1 MSDREPDPL
10 GRGPALAFPEVSR
23 LASRPTR
30 DEGRHGEVGIIE
42 RMSRA
47 NSGLEGLRPRR
58 YDLLLVGVV
67 VAMVLTTS
75 ILAAD
80 TDLRLVLVD
89 RTLDVAVTSWSML
102 MAGGLALL
110 TLPRYRDSG
119 RLTLLLQV
127 SAFLLTAVFSAFS
140 VAAVMFR
147 FDDDL
152 QMTLGKTGQ
161 LPLYLNTA
169 VRFASAVLFLLAG
182 VAAIRRL
189 RTGTLRPRTVLL
201 APIAVIG
208 VLTLLAFPV
217 QDMLPP
223 LIDQVGMQQLVSDPD
238 RTSRLLG
245 ITPLAVALVVVT
257 VVLMFGAAVLFR
269 TVYVGRGPVSDG
281 FLAIGLVILAF
292 AEFQAA
298 FYPSVYTSLITASD
312 LIRVLAYGVFLLG
325 IGAEQRSD
333 LRALREAY
341 ATLDR
346 LRISDS
352 ERAALEERSNLA
364 REIHDGLAQHL
375 WFAKLKFERLASAV
389 PEEDKPLAGEV
400 GQALDSAIV
409 EARQAL
415 ITMRTSL
422 DTDLPL
428 SEMLKRTVDDFGQR
442 SGLRVTFSVGAGLPG
457 ALPPRQQI
465 EVLRVVQEALTNVQK
480 HADATVVRV
489 RADTHGRD
497 LVVSVADNGRGF
509 DPNAPGEGLGLQGM
523 EERSRLL
530 GGTVRISSEPQGGTT
545 VELTVPMLVPDWL
558 PAVTGSAAETAAE
571 VLAAGRVA
579 TATPDGLDGATVP
592 EAARPPDALQSLST
606 VDASRPS
613 S

>member
-1 MSDREPDPL
+1 
-10 GRGPALAFPEVSR
+10 
-23 LASRPTR
+23 
-30 DEGRHGEVGIIE
+30 VGIIE
-42 RMSRA
+42 RMSRS
-47 NSGLEGLRPRR
+47 NSGFDGLRPRR

-67 VAMVLTTS
+67 VAMTITTL

-80 TDLRLVLVD
+80 TDLRVVLKD
-89 RTLDVAVTSWSML
+89 RTLDVAVTSWSAL

-127 SAFLLTAVFSAFS
+127 SAFLVTAAFGMFS
-140 VAAVMFR
+140 VAAVMFK

-152 QMTLGKTGQ
+152 SMTLASPDQ
-161 LPLYLNTA
+161 MPLYMTAA
-169 VRFASAVLFLLAG
+169 VRLTSAILFLLAG
-182 VAAIRRL
+182 IAAIRRL

-201 APIAVIG
+201 APIAIVGVIAIVCYLIQG
-208 VLTLLAFPV
+208 LFPNS
-217 QDMLPP
+217 LPP
-223 LIDQVGMQQLVSDPD
+223 LITDEGLHQLVADAD
-238 RTSRLLG
+238 GTERLIG
-245 ITPLAVALVVVT
+245 ITPLAVALAVT
-257 VVLMFGAAVLFR
+257 TVLLMLAGAILFR

-281 FLAIGLVILAF
+281 FLAVGLVILAF
-292 AEFQAA
+292 AELQAA

-312 LIRVLAYGVFLLG
+312 LIRLLAYGVFLLG

-346 LRISDS
+346 LRISEA
-352 ERAALEERSNLA
+352 ERAALEERSHLA

-375 WFAKLKFERLASAV
+375 WFAKLKFERLSATV
-389 PEEDKPLAGEV
+389 PDEDKPLAGEV
-400 GQALDSAIV
+400 GQALDAAIV

-415 ITMRTSL
+415 VTMRTSL

-442 SGLRVTFSVGAGLPG
+442 SGIKVTFSVGAGIPT

-465 EVLRVVQEALTNVQK
+465 EVLRVVQEALTNVRK

-497 LVVSVADNGRGF
+497 LIVSVADNGRGF

-530 GGTVRISSEPQGGTT
+530 GGTFRISSEPQGGTT
-545 VELTVPMLVPDWL
+545 VELTVPMLIPDWL

-571 VLAAGRVA
+571 VVG
-579 TATPDGLDGATVP
+579 DGLGAADPPTTGLTPTTVP
-592 EAARPPDALQSLST
+592 EAARPPEPVPPLATAVESG
-606 VDASRPS
+606 RS
-613 S
+613 SS

>member
-1 MSDREPDPL
+1 
-10 GRGPALAFPEVSR
+10 
-23 LASRPTR
+23 
-30 DEGRHGEVGIIE
+30 VGIIE
-42 RMSRA
+42 RMSRS
-47 NSGLEGLRPRR
+47 NGGFDGLRPRR

-67 VAMVLTTS
+67 VAMALTTV

-80 TDLRLVLVD
+80 TDLRVVLKD
-89 RTLDVAVTSWSML
+89 RTLDVAVTSWSAL

-127 SAFLLTAVFSAFS
+127 SAFLVTAVFGAFS

-152 QMTLGKTGQ
+152 AMTLANPDQ
-161 LPLYLNTA
+161 MPLYLTAA
-169 VRFASAVLFLLAG
+169 VRLASGILFLLAAI
-182 VAAIRRL
+182 AAIRRL
-189 RTGTLRPRTVLL
+189 RTGSLRPRTVLL
-201 APIAVIG
+201 APIAVVAVVG
-208 VLTLLAFPV
+208 VVAFV
-217 QDMLPP
+217 LQDVLPP
-223 LIDQVGMQQLVSDPD
+223 LIDDDGIHQLVAD
-238 RTSRLLG
+238 TEGTQRLIG
-245 ITPLAVALVVVT
+245 ITPLAVTIALVT
-257 VVLMFGAAVLFR
+257 VLLMLAASILFR

-281 FLAIGLVILAF
+281 FLAVGLVILAF
-292 AEFQAA
+292 AELQAA

-312 LIRVLAYGVFLLG
+312 LIRLLAYGVFLLG

-346 LRISDS
+346 LRISEA
-352 ERAALEERSNLA
+352 ERAALEERSHLA

-375 WFAKLKFERLASAV
+375 WFAKLKFERLAATV
-389 PEEDKPLAGEV
+389 DDEDKPLAGEV

-415 ITMRTSL
+415 VTMRTSL

-442 SGLRVTFSVGAGLPG
+442 SGIRVTFSVGAGMPT

-465 EVLRVVQEALTNVQK
+465 EVLRVVQEALTNVRK

-497 LVVSVADNGRGF
+497 LIVSVADNGKGF
-509 DPNAPGEGLGLQGM
+509 DPNAPDEGLGLQGM

-530 GGTVRISSEPQGGTT
+530 GGAFRISSEPQGGTT

-558 PAVTGSAAETAAE
+558 PTVTGSAAETAAE
-571 VLAAGRVA
+571 VVEDGLAAAEAPANG
-579 TATPDGLDGATVP
+579 TGAAVEAP
-592 EAARPPDALQSLST
+592 EPLSALAAAVES
-606 VDASRPS
+606 SRS
-613 S
+613 SS

>member
-1 MSDREPDPL
+1 M
-10 GRGPALAFPEVSR
+10 
-23 LASRPTR
+23 
-30 DEGRHGEVGIIE
+30 GIIE
-42 RMSRA
+42 RMSRS
-47 NSGLEGLRPRR
+47 NSGFDGLRPRR

-67 VAMVLTTS
+67 VAMTITTL

-80 TDLRLVLVD
+80 TDLRVVLKD
-89 RTLDVAVTSWSML
+89 RTLDVAVTSWSAL

-127 SAFLLTAVFSAFS
+127 SAFLVTAAFGMFS
-140 VAAVMFR
+140 VAAVMFK

-152 QMTLGKTGQ
+152 SMTLASPDQ
-161 LPLYLNTA
+161 MPLYMTAA
-169 VRFASAVLFLLAG
+169 VRLTSAILFLLAG
-182 VAAIRRL
+182 IAAIRRL

-201 APIAVIG
+201 APIAIVGVIAIVCYLIQG
-208 VLTLLAFPV
+208 LFPNS
-217 QDMLPP
+217 LPP
-223 LIDQVGMQQLVSDPD
+223 LITDEGLHQLVADAD
-238 RTSRLLG
+238 GTERLIG
-245 ITPLAVALVVVT
+245 ITPLAVALAVT
-257 VVLMFGAAVLFR
+257 TVLLMLAGAILFR

-281 FLAIGLVILAF
+281 FLAVGLVILAF
-292 AEFQAA
+292 AELQAA

-312 LIRVLAYGVFLLG
+312 LIRLLAYGVFLLG

-346 LRISDS
+346 LRISEA
-352 ERAALEERSNLA
+352 ERAALEERSHLA

-375 WFAKLKFERLASAV
+375 WFAKLKFERLSATV
-389 PEEDKPLAGEV
+389 PDEDKPLAGEV
-400 GQALDSAIV
+400 GQALDAAIV

-415 ITMRTSL
+415 VTMRTSL

-428 SEMLKRTVDDFGQR
+428 SEMLKLTVDDFGQR
-442 SGLRVTFSVGAGLPG
+442 SGIKVTFSVGAGIPT

-465 EVLRVVQEALTNVQK
+465 EVLRVVQEALTNVRK

-497 LVVSVADNGRGF
+497 LIVSVADNGRGF

-530 GGTVRISSEPQGGTT
+530 GGTFRISSEPQGGTT
-545 VELTVPMLVPDWL
+545 VELTVPMLIPDWL

-571 VLAAGRVA
+571 VVG
-579 TATPDGLDGATVP
+579 DGLGAADPPTTGLTPTTVP
-592 EAARPPDALQSLST
+592 EAARPPEPVPPLATAVESG
-606 VDASRPS
+606 RS
-613 S
+613 SS

>member
-1 MSDREPDPL
+1 
-10 GRGPALAFPEVSR
+10 
-23 LASRPTR
+23 
-30 DEGRHGEVGIIE
+30 VGIIE
-42 RMSRA
+42 RMSRS
-47 NSGLEGLRPRR
+47 NSGFDGLRPRR

-67 VAMVLTTS
+67 VAMTITTL

-80 TDLRLVLVD
+80 TDLRVVLKD
-89 RTLDVAVTSWSML
+89 RTLDVAVTSWSAL

-127 SAFLLTAVFSAFS
+127 SAFLVTAAFGMFS
-140 VAAVMFR
+140 VAAVMFK

-152 QMTLGKTGQ
+152 SMTLASPDQ
-161 LPLYLNTA
+161 MPLYMTAA
-169 VRFASAVLFLLAG
+169 VRLTSAILFLLAG
-182 VAAIRRL
+182 IAAIRRL

-201 APIAVIG
+201 APIAIVGVIAIVCYLIQG
-208 VLTLLAFPV
+208 LFPNS
-217 QDMLPP
+217 LPP
-223 LIDQVGMQQLVSDPD
+223 LITDEGLHQLVADAD
-238 RTSRLLG
+238 GTERLIG
-245 ITPLAVALVVVT
+245 ITPLAVALAVT
-257 VVLMFGAAVLFR
+257 TVLLMLAGAILFR

-281 FLAIGLVILAF
+281 FLAVGLVILAF
-292 AEFQAA
+292 AELQAA

-312 LIRVLAYGVFLLG
+312 LIRLLAYGVFLLG

-346 LRISDS
+346 LRISEA
-352 ERAALEERSNLA
+352 ERAALEERSHLA

-375 WFAKLKFERLASAV
+375 WFAKLKFERLSATV
-389 PEEDKPLAGEV
+389 PDEDKPLAGEV
-400 GQALDSAIV
+400 GQALDAAIV

-415 ITMRTSL
+415 VTMRTSL

-428 SEMLKRTVDDFGQR
+428 SEMLKLTVDDFGQR
-442 SGLRVTFSVGAGLPG
+442 SGIKVTFSVGAGIPT

-465 EVLRVVQEALTNVQK
+465 EVLRVVQEALTNVRK

-497 LVVSVADNGRGF
+497 LIVSVADNGRGF

-530 GGTVRISSEPQGGTT
+530 GGTFRISSEPQGGTT
-545 VELTVPMLVPDWL
+545 VELTVPMLIPDWL

-571 VLAAGRVA
+571 VVG
-579 TATPDGLDGATVP
+579 DGLGAADPPTTGLTPTTVP
-592 EAARPPDALQSLST
+592 EAARPPEPVPPLATAVESG
-606 VDASRPS
+606 RS
-613 S
+613 SS